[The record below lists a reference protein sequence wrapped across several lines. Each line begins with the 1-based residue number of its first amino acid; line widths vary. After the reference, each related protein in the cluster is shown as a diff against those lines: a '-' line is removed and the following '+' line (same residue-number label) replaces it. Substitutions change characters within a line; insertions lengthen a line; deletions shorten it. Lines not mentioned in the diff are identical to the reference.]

1 MSSTCADC
9 GTQYPGAK
17 VNELH
22 IRMNLQRSGE
32 TGCPHITEHL
42 NSCCKSKSYTNQI
55 IEVLSGNGHDENV
68 IVDENIQRLRL
79 DSEDFWMKTLRTNL
93 PYGLNE
99 RSKDLIAQA
108 SIGSFFHLIERS
120 GERNNKCYKNRDS
133 RHCKVTL
140 RNFSN
145 FLEN

>member
-1 MSSTCADC
+1 
-9 GTQYPGAK
+9 
-17 VNELH
+17 
-22 IRMNLQRSGE
+22 MNLQR
-32 TGCPHITEHL
+32 GCPHIAEHL
-42 NSCCKSKSYTNQI
+42 NSCCKNKSYTIQI

-79 DSEDFWMKTLRTNL
+79 DSEDFRMKTLRTNL

-108 SIGSFFHLIERS
+108 HIGSNFHLIETS